1 MVAEAPEFPLSADP
15 IPLTLAANT
24 LHFVPFSIRGDVS
37 SFISVT
43 PQNNGQADRRAPCPQ
58 LCPCQRNVIDAGSG
72 IQRFSDCR
80 GTANHTCTPTR
91 PSDSGSDC

>member
-24 LHFVPFSIRGDVS
+24 LHFVPFSIRGDVA

-43 PQNNGQADRRAPCPQ
+43 PQNNG
-58 LCPCQRNVIDAGSG
+58 
-72 IQRFSDCR
+72 
-80 GTANHTCTPTR
+80 
-91 PSDSGSDC
+91 